1 MIPSVSHDTPAQST
15 LFLEEQVIR
24 LQALL
29 EAARQVHST
38 IDLPRVLELAARI
51 IVLELEMEGAL
62 FTHPRV
68 SFGQIPPDL
77 ETATCTGCVR
87 LPLCARDG
95 SPLADLLVFTPGDRA
110 LSLVELDFLEGL
122 VLQTAIAAENAT
134 NHRRHLDY
142 ARIAQD
148 LDAARA
154 IQQSLLPQHMPD
166 IPGFSVAARS
176 SACYQVG
183 GDYLDLV
190 PQPDGSTL
198 MVIADVAGKGLA
210 SALVCTSFRS
220 AFRALARER
229 LPLDAMAA
237 RLSQQHW
244 EEGTEARRRYV
255 TAVFLRLH
263 ADFSTI
269 EVVNAG
275 HNPVCLLPAG
285 TDTPRMVDASG
296 TPLGMLPGSTYQTEH
311 LQLDRGARLLLYT
324 DGLTEVFHG
333 EEEFGLDRLI
343 DTFRRSTAHGS
354 TAPTSA
360 AASLDTLWAELDR
373 FSHGAPQVDDMS
385 AIALIR
391 LYPSPQEAT

>member
-1 MIPSVSHDTPAQST
+1 MIPVHSETPGQSN

-38 IDLPRVLELAARI
+38 IDLHRVLEHAARI

-62 FTHPRV
+62 FTHPLV
-68 SFGQIPPDL
+68 SFGNVPAAL
-77 ETATCTGCVR
+77 ETRTCTGCVR
-87 LPLCARDG
+87 LPLHARDG
-95 SPLADLLVFTPGDRA
+95 SVLADLLVFTPGDRT

-122 VLQTAIAAENAT
+122 VLQTAIAAENAA
-134 NHRRHLDY
+134 NHQRHLEY

-154 IQQSLLPQHMPD
+154 IQQSLLPQTMPD
-166 IPGFSVAARS
+166 IPGYSIAARS

-183 GDYLDLV
+183 GDYLDIV
-190 PQPDGSTL
+190 AQPDGSHL
-198 MVIADVAGKGLA
+198 LVIADVAGKGLA

-244 EEGTEARRRYV
+244 DEGAEARRRYV

-263 ADFSTI
+263 AAFGTV

-275 HNPVCLLPAG
+275 HNPVCLLASGSSEPH
-285 TDTPRMVDASG
+285 MVDASG
-296 TPLGMLPGSTYQTEH
+296 TPLGMLPGITYQTEH
-311 LQLDRGARLLLYT
+311 LQLDPGASLLLYT
-324 DGLTEVFHG
+324 DGLTEVFCD

-343 DTFRRSTAHGS
+343 DVFRRA
-354 TAPTSA
+354 TSEQPA
-360 AASLDTLWAELDR
+360 ADHTLTTVWAELDQ
-373 FSHGAPQVDDMS
+373 FTNGAPQCDDMS

-391 LYPSPQEAT
+391 LYPAPQETT